1 MAVEVS
7 SEPDD
12 NAQQHPQKRA
22 HHALTDL
29 PSNKYPDI
37 EGPSRWLLNMA
48 RMPATPVLSRK
59 QRKADKRAKSLLQSL
74 RDQDAL
80 TCNLTGKLPGNLCT
94 R

>member
-7 SEPDD
+7 GELEGHP
-12 NAQQHPQKRA
+12 QQHSQHRS
-22 HHALTDL
+22 HHALSDL
-29 PSNKYPDI
+29 PSNKYADI

-59 QRKADKRAKSLLQSL
+59 QRKADKRAKGLLQSL

-80 TCNLTGKLPGNLCT
+80 TFGLTGKASG
-94 R
+94 